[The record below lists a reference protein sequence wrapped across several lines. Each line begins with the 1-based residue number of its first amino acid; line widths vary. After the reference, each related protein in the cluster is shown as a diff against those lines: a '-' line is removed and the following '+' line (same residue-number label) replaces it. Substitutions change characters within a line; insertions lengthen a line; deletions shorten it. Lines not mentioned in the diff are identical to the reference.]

1 MTKSTHRLFGRGLA
15 LLMAVLMCLNLVCVS
30 AFADTADE
38 TRAAIYLGVPADV
51 ADGVYYADINMRNA
65 SNPKQ
70 YSMGNAAL
78 RGSKQL
84 PQSKT
89 GAISASPL
97 ASS

>member
-78 RGSKQL
+78 RGSDSYKAKQ
-84 PQSKT
+84 T
-89 GAISASPL
+89 R
-97 ASS
+97 